1 MRYNILTAIAYI
13 MCALTIVVNGIYLA
27 AMCGLI

>member
-1 MRYNILTAIAYI
+1 MLYNILTAIAYA
-13 MCALTIVVNGIYLA
+13 MCALAIAANSIYLA